1 MVTGDVVWPVLA
13 APASVTVR
21 AVSSRDAGEPSV
33 AEIARTFAE
42 GRDAGLSA
50 AYRRWSGLVF
60 TLALR
65 SLGSRADAEDV
76 TQQVFVAAWR
86 SRGTFDPDHG
96 DLGAWITGITRHC
109 IADRFAVRQ
118 RDVRKAEAAVRLAD
132 GGTAPQVVDE
142 SVVDRVTMADELA
155 RIDDPRRTIL
165 RLAFYEDRTHPQIA
179 EQLGLPLGTVKSHIR
194 RGLLQLRDR
203 LREVSGDDA
212 RR

>member
-1 MVTGDVVWPVLA
+1 MT
-13 APASVTVR
+13 
-21 AVSSRDAGEPSV
+21 SRDAGDQPV
-33 AEIARTFAE
+33 AEIAKAFAE
-42 GRDAGLSA
+42 GREAGLSA
-50 AYRRWSGLVF
+50 AYRHWSGLVF

-109 IADRFAVRQ
+109 IADRFAVR
-118 RDVRKAEAAVRLAD
+118 RREVRKTEAAVRLAD
-132 GGTAPQVVDE
+132 GRTAPQVVDE
-142 SVVDRVTMADELA
+142 SVVNRVIIADELA

-165 RLAFYEDRTHPQIA
+165 RLAFYEDQTHPQIA